1 MTQQYLIG
9 ELSLRLEQLQQV
21 AAGDVAQ
28 DVARL
33 RRQVEMGPP
42 AGLAEAALRALALA
56 GGSCWQSLSSGDMT
70 AFACQAKVAASLR
83 KFGIC
88 ARLLPCE

>member
-9 ELSLRLEQLQQV
+9 ELSMRLEQLQQV
-21 AAGDVAQ
+21 AAGDVVQ

-33 RRQVEMGPP
+33 RREVETGPP
-42 AGLAEAALRALALA
+42 AGLAGAALQALALA
-56 GGSCWQSLSSGDMT
+56 DGSCWQSLTCGDM
-70 AFACQAKVAASLR
+70 ASFACQAKVAANLR

-88 ARLLPCE
+88 ARLLPGE